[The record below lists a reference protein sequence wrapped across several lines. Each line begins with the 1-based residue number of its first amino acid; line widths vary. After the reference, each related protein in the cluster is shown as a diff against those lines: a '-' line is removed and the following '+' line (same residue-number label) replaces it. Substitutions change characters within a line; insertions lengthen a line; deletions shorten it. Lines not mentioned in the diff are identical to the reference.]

1 MPRVCAMMYQLR
13 PYQVEAIGSILHE
26 WERHRSTL
34 LVLATGLG
42 KTTCFSEVARIAKAE
57 GGRTLVL
64 AHRIELVQ
72 QAAARLETATVPTQV
87 ESGAQRASWLQWPIP
102 SAVVATVQTL
112 KGKRLK
118 RWPKDFFTRVVID
131 EAHHATASAYRDI
144 LDHFDSAKVLG
155 VTATPGRSDG
165 VALGGIFDSVAY
177 ELGIVEGIKQGHL
190 CDLVPLTIPLDGI
203 SIDDVKVTKQEHGRD
218 LDPKAIAEKV
228 NADAPMMVIA
238 SSIIEHTL
246 EAKRPTLVFM
256 PSVETAHA
264 LARTLA
270 AHPGVGANGVRSL
283 DGQTDPVTR
292 KQALADF
299 ASGAV
304 KYIVNCALFTEGFDA
319 PFIQC
324 VAIVRMTKSL
334 SLFMQ
339 MIGRGTRNCEGKKN
353 CLVLNFRPENTK
365 HDLAEA
371 IDIFDGKAL
380 DSQTR
385 SDIKQ
390 ALKEG
395 ASVRE
400 AQDKAKERS
409 AARER
414 RLAQERAKSNLLA
427 KVSYT
432 ATPHALWS
440 EQVLGAKPAHYSAGI
455 PSAFPQQLATLK
467 GFGVEPQSNETV
479 ASASAKIKA
488 LAARSR
494 KGLCSYKQGALLAKK
509 GLDPDLSRA
518 EAKLAIDALVANKW
532 TANDEMRSKWAR
544 KVG

>member
-1 MPRVCAMMYQLR
+1 MMYQLR

-42 KTTCFSEVARIAKAE
+42 KTTCFSEVARITKKS
-57 GGRTLVL
+57 GGRTLVI
-64 AHRIELVQ
+64 AHRIELVA
-72 QAAARLETATVPTQV
+72 QAAARLRTAGLTVQI
-87 ESGAQRASWLQWPIP
+87 ESGEQRASWLQWPL
-102 SAVVATVQTL
+102 ADVVVATVQTL
-112 KGKRLK
+112 KGRRLK
-118 RWPKDFFTRVVID
+118 QWPRDHFAVVVVD
-131 EAHHATASAYRDI
+131 EAHRSPANAYGCVF
-144 LDHFDSAKVLG
+144 DHFNTAKVLG
-155 VTATPGRSDG
+155 VTATPDRSDG
-165 VALGGIFDSVAY
+165 VALGGVFDSVAFDFG
-177 ELGIVEGIKQGHL
+177 LVAGIEGGFL
-190 CDLVPLTIPLDGI
+190 CDLKALNIPLDSI
-203 SIDDVKVTKQEHGRD
+203 NIDDVKVTKQEQGRD
-218 LDPKAIAEKV
+218 LNASELAEKV
-228 NADAPMMVIA
+228 SAESPMLSIA
-238 SSIIEHTL
+238 SAIVEHTL
-246 EAKRPTLVFM
+246 AEKRKTLVFM
-256 PSVETAHA
+256 PSVETSHI
-264 LARTLA
+264 LAAKLA
-270 AHPGVGANGVRSL
+270 AHVGANKVRSL
-283 DGQTDPVTR
+283 DGTTDKSIRAQVLEEFQR
-292 KQALADF
+292 GSIDYL
-299 ASGAV
+299 
-304 KYIVNCALFTEGFDA
+304 VNCALFTEGFDA
-319 PFIQC
+319 PVVSC
-324 VAIVRMTKSL
+324 VAIVRPTKSR
-334 SLFMQ
+334 SLYAQ
-339 MIGRGTRNCEGKKN
+339 MVGRGTRTFPGKTD
-353 CLVLNFRPENTK
+353 CLVLNFAPTNTK
-365 HDLAEA
+365 HDLAT
-371 IDIFDGKAL
+371 IVDIFDGKGL
-380 DSQTR
+380 DAVTR
-385 SDIKQ
+385 ADVTK

-395 ASVRE
+395 VGVRE

-544 KVG
+544 KVATNG